1 MGNSKSQI
9 YNITLNILGVSNP
22 IENVNADHRFHIS
35 SFSAPIIQMPVS
47 LAIILYTKV
56 ARATIQ
62 KTVPCQQR
70 IYVECLPILRL
81 FQQQAAHLL
90 HHPEE
95 CGKEHRH
102 HRREYAGEEK

>member
-1 MGNSKSQI
+1 MQI
-9 YNITLNILGVSNP
+9 TDS
-22 IENVNADHRFHIS
+22 IS
-35 SFSAPIIQMPVS
+35 AHSPAPIIQMSVS

-62 KTVPCQQR
+62 KTVPCQQH
-70 IYVECLPILRL
+70 IYVEYLPILRL